1 MDTTILW
8 SVGSFLAILVVLVLL
23 RARSARFEV
32 KPADIVVAV
41 VPVVLFLLVTGKLQ
55 KVEIGE
61 GGVKIEA
68 AFVKASEQLID
79 PQVAPLTG
87 VPAEPV
93 RLDPK
98 EAVSKIPQL
107 LARQTEGLLF
117 RLGHGGYW
125 GPAIVE
131 YFVALSR
138 QPFLKYLIIE
148 QPDGRFFGLAD
159 ARALTELLQNPN
171 APFRA
176 DDLARWFNEGDTKA
190 LTRLPGFVAA
200 ADAIPTGTDKFQAL
214 QRMEALGVE
223 RLPAVDEA
231 QRFVGMVER
240 SRLTASLLIDVTK
253 SLQK

>member
-1 MDTTILW
+1 MDTTIIL
-8 SVGSFLAILVVLVLL
+8 SVGGFIAILAVLVLL
-23 RARSARFEV
+23 RAKSSRFEV
-32 KPADIVVAV
+32 KPTDIIVAV

-55 KVEIGE
+55 TFEIGE
-61 GGVKIEA
+61 GGLKIEA
-68 AFVKASEQLID
+68 AFVKASEQSID
-79 PQVAPLTG
+79 LQVAPLTG

-107 LARQTEGLLF
+107 LERQTEGLLF

-125 GPAIVE
+125 GSAIEE
-131 YFVALSR
+131 YFVALTR
-138 QPFLKYLIIE
+138 QPFLKYLLIE
-148 QPDGRFFGLAD
+148 HPDGRFFGIAD

-176 DDLARWFNEGDTKA
+176 DDLARWFNQSDTKA
-190 LTRLPGFVAA
+190 LVRLPGFIAA
-200 ADAIPTGTDKFQAL
+200 TDAVPTGTDKFQAL
-214 QRMEALGVE
+214 QQMEALGVE

>member
-1 MDTTILW
+1 MDTTIIL
-8 SVGSFLAILVVLVLL
+8 SVGSFLAILAALVLL
-23 RARSARFEV
+23 RARSTRFEV

-79 PQVAPLTG
+79 PQVTPLTG

-107 LARQTEGLLF
+107 IERRTEGLLF

-125 GPAIVE
+125 GPAIEE
-131 YFVALSR
+131 YFAALTR
-138 QPFLKYLIIE
+138 QPFFKYLIIE
-148 QPDGRFFGLAD
+148 HSDGRFFGIVD
-159 ARALTELLQNPN
+159 ARALGELLRNPN
-171 APFRA
+171 APYRA
-176 DDLARWFNEGDTKA
+176 DDLARWLNQTDTKV

-200 ADAIPTGTDKFQAL
+200 ADAVSTGTDKFQAL